1 MSLID
6 TDILKKEI
14 YKLKDEQCDNLERN
28 EAINDV
34 ITVIDFLTAD
44 IPCSNCANRDK
55 TKIIQNNNICS
66 KCEKYSNFIVELKGE
81 SNAE

>member
-14 YKLKDEQCDNLERN
+14 YKLRDKQCDNLERN
-28 EAINDV
+28 ETINDV
-34 ITVIDFLTAD
+34 ITVIDFLTGD
-44 IPCSNCANRDK
+44 ITCSKCLNRDK
-55 TKIIQNNNICS
+55 SKIIQNDNICF

-81 SNAE
+81 QQ